1 MNNLVYIV
9 MDSCR
14 FDTYEAA
21 RTPNMDRLGR
31 AGKRYSYAS
40 WTSPSHYVLLMGLT
54 PHTSPPGVF
63 ASEVYKEDF
72 LLWRERLGIGDMD
85 FKAFI
90 PELSLP
96 CQLKKYGYRTVGRV
110 SLPVLN
116 QFTTFSTHFDD
127 YRLMDSHNDFAGMI
141 EDIGFDPKTPSFHFF
156 NLGETHYPYM
166 LTKEE
171 APILHGVH
179 GVFKHM
185 NAAQAEKA
193 AQAEDGERDPAEVF
207 FNQEELERLRKQ
219 QIKACEY
226 VDSLLPRL
234 YSKLPKNTHL
244 IITADHGE
252 LFGEEGYFGH
262 GPVFHEKVFEVPF
275 LEGRLD

>member
-14 FDTYEAA
+14 FDTYQAA
-21 RTPNMDRLGR
+21 RTPNMDRLGQ
-31 AGKRYSYAS
+31 AEMRYSYAS

-54 PHTSPPGVF
+54 PHASPPGVF

-72 LLWRERLGIGDMD
+72 LLWQTRLGIEDLD

-96 CQLKKYGYRTVGRV
+96 CQLKKHGYRTVGRV

-116 QFTTFSTHFDD
+116 QFTTFSAHFDD
-127 YRLMDSHNDFAGMI
+127 YKLMDNHNDFAGMI
-141 EDIGFDPKTPSFHFF
+141 REMSFDPDKPTFHFF

-179 GVFKHM
+179 GVFK
-185 NAAQAEKA
+185 NLDAKA
-193 AQAEDGERDPAEVF
+193 PKEGKASAEVF
-207 FNQEELERLRKQ
+207 FNQAELERLRNQ

-226 VDSLLPRL
+226 VDGLLPEL
-234 YSKLPKNTHL
+234 FAKLPQGTHV

-252 LFGEEGYFGH
+252 LFGEGGYFGH
-262 GPVFHEKVFEVPF
+262 GPVFHEKVFQVPF
-275 LEGRLD
+275 LEGKPA

>member
-21 RTPNMDRLGR
+21 RTPNMDRLGK
-31 AGKRYSYAS
+31 ADKRYSYAS

-54 PHTSPPGVF
+54 PHSSPPGVF
-63 ASEVYKEDF
+63 ASEVYKDDF
-72 LLWRERLGIGDMD
+72 LLWRTRLGIEDLD

-96 CQLKKYGYRTVGRV
+96 CQLKKHGYRTVGRV

-116 QFTTFSTHFDD
+116 QFTTFSAHFDD
-127 YRLMDSHNDFAGMI
+127 YKLMDSHNDFPGMI
-141 EDIGFDPKTPSFHFF
+141 AEMSFEPDRPTFHFF

-179 GVFKHM
+179 GVFK
-185 NAAQAEKA
+185 NLDTGEEKSGK
-193 AQAEDGERDPAEVF
+193 DITDVF
-207 FNQEELERLRKQ
+207 FNKDELDRLRRQ

-226 VDSLLPRL
+226 VDNCLPDLFAKLPRD
-234 YSKLPKNTHL
+234 THV

-262 GPVFHEKVFEVPF
+262 GPIFHEKVFEVPF

>member
-14 FDTYEAA
+14 YDSYQAA
-21 RTPNMDRLGR
+21 ATPNMDRLGQ
-31 AGKRYSYAS
+31 AEQRYSYAS

-72 LLWRERLGIGDMD
+72 LHWRTRLGIADLD

-96 CQLKKYGYRTVGRV
+96 CQLKKHGYRTVGRV

-116 QFTTFSTHFDD
+116 QFTTFSAHFDD
-127 YRLMDSHNDFAGMI
+127 YRLMDNHNDFAGMI
-141 EDIGFDPKTPSFHFF
+141 EEMSFDPDKPTFQFC

-185 NAAQAEKA
+185 DAARAEEKKG
-193 AQAEDGERDPAEVF
+193 QDPAEIF
-207 FNQEELERLRKQ
+207 FNKDELERLRRQ

-226 VDSLLPRL
+226 VDSLLPKL
-234 YSKLPKNTHL
+234 FAKLPADTHI

-252 LFGEEGYFGH
+252 LFGEGGYFGH